1 MSFSKDS
8 CKWIENAITL
18 GCVCVRSRLDEIIY
32 FEVLKIYVEPKL
44 AITLH
49 ILFV

>member
-1 MSFSKDS
+1 MSFSKDI

-32 FEVLKIYVEPKL
+32 FEVLQIYVEPKL
-44 AITLH
+44 TITLH
-49 ILFV
+49 IFFV

>member
-32 FEVLKIYVEPKL
+32 FEVLKIYVEPS
-44 AITLH
+44 
-49 ILFV
+49 